1 MVLAKGKIELGT
13 AAAIKHAD
21 HLRLIRQATPGN
33 KGWIDD
39 SVQLKL
45 TRGLTYT
52 GNIDPF
58 IANLV
63 IDCDAPPLGALL
75 MKLAQDMGGAD
86 PAAIAGPLAGIVRGL
101 VTKGFLLPGH
111 LA

>member
-13 AAAIKHAD
+13 GAAIKHAD
-21 HLRLIRQATPGN
+21 QLRLIRQATPGN

-63 IDCDAPPLGALL
+63 IDWAPWPALC
-75 MKLAQDMGGAD
+75 AD
-86 PAAIAGPLAGIVRGL
+86 W
-101 VTKGFLLPGH
+101 
-111 LA
+111 